1 MAAPS
6 LGALWDR
13 GIAILN
19 TLRNAK
25 TNTMTANLGDDE
37 GNITESSG
45 AEWWQHIGFA
55 SRPSKVSPELKD
67 RQKSGGPQAV
77 ILRGSDRDCVIASR
91 DTRCHSLYGSL
102 DYGETCVF
110 GSGEDGKAQG
120 RMVIKKDG
128 SVFLYTRAGNATDG
142 NGMTVSLDATNNQ
155 VSLLNGKGYGIIIN
169 EDGITL
175 TAGDAA
181 IEIKSSGGINITAT
195 KTACIDGNT
204 IALGAAA
211 LPLPAFFAIRG
222 PTGVSGA
229 PSTKVLME

>member
-1 MAAPS
+1 MS
-6 LGALWDR
+6 RLGDIFDR

-19 TLRNAK
+19 SFRNTK
-25 TNTMTANLGDDE
+25 TNTMTVSLGDDE
-37 GNITESSG
+37 GGITESTG
-45 AEWWQHIGFA
+45 AEWWQHVGFA
-55 SRPSKVSPELKD
+55 SRPSKVSQDENERK
-67 RQKSGGPQAV
+67 KSGGPQAV

-91 DTRCHSLYGSL
+91 DTRCHALYGSL

-110 GSGEDGKAQG
+110 GSGDDGKAQG

-128 SVFLYTRAGNATDG
+128 SVFLYTRAGNSPSGD
-142 NGMTVSLDATNNQ
+142 GMTVALDASKNQ
-155 VSLLNGKGYGIIIN
+155 LTLINGKGFGIIIN

-181 IEIKSSGGINITAT
+181 IEVKASGGINITAT
-195 KTACIDGNT
+195 KTACIDGKT
-204 IALGAAA
+204 IALGAKA
-211 LPLPAFFAIRG
+211 LPLPAFTAIRG